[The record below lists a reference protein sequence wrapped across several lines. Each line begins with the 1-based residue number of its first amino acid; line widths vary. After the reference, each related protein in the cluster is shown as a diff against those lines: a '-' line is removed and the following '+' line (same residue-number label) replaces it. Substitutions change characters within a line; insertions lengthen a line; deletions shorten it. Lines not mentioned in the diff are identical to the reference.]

1 MGDTNIEWTDKT
13 WNPQRG
19 CSRVSPGCVNC
30 YAERQAARFAAPG
43 IGVLGEPGKI
53 PSERP
58 AAYPAG
64 PFFGFVTRVNGHPAW
79 TGKVELVEKHLGDP
93 LHWKTPCRVFVNSM
107 SDLFHEDLP
116 DEAIDRVFGV
126 MAWCRRHTFQ
136 ILTKRADRMRAYSNR
151 LAGLTRQE
159 RGVRMAQA
167 KGFDV
172 PSDTPGGMAWPL
184 PNVHFGVSTEDQQRA
199 NERVAQLLLTP
210 ASVRFVSYEP
220 ALSHVDFTRIEHE
233 PGGSGGTVFI
243 NSLTGKMVSV
253 GGGQQL
259 PKLDWVIIGG
269 ESGPGARPFDLEWAR
284 SVVQQCAVTG
294 TKCFVKQLGSA
305 PHGIKDHISHRG
317 DPLPR
322 PDGFYRFLTSKKGG
336 DMDEWPED
344 LRIREFPHA

>member
-1 MGDTNIEWTDKT
+1 MKQRSMRFRTPKPAWSRCPQCQDTGYK
-13 WNPQRG
+13 G
-19 CSRVSPGCVNC
+19 
-30 YAERQAARFAAPG
+30 
-43 IGVLGEPGKI
+43 L
-53 PSERP
+53 
-58 AAYPAG
+58 
-64 PFFGFVTRVNGHPAW
+64 VTITNGHPAW
-79 TGKVELVEKHLGDP
+79 TGIVRSLHGDMLSLP
-93 LHWKTPCRVFVNSM
+93 NTWKKPKRVFVNSM
-107 SDLFHEDLP
+107 SDLFHEALP

-159 RGVRMAQA
+159 RGVRMARA

-172 PSDTPGGMAWPL
+172 PSDTPGGMEWPL

-269 ESGPGARPFDLEWAR
+269 ESGPGARPFNVELAKSAID
-284 SVVQQCAVTG
+284 QCQGANVPA
-294 TKCFVKQLGSA
+294 FMKQFGRKILGKA
-305 PHGIKDHISHRG
+305 EGFRVYRYI
-317 DPLPR
+317 L
-322 PDGFYRFLTSKKGG
+322 PDGSEYTPAIIGARAFQPPANYIGFKLWNSKGG
-336 DMDEWPED
+336 DPEEWPEFY
-344 LRIREFPHA
+344 RVRQFPETA